1 MIRSVTECE
10 VDTILRIRPSVNV
23 GTWDA
28 GQILRSLLIT
38 FEISPETAPHQLL
51 ILSPNWLAPPTKS
64 SERSSE
70 GSRTPT

>member
-1 MIRSVTECE
+1 MVRSVTECE

-38 FEISPETAPHQLL
+38 FEISPETAPHQRD
-51 ILSPNWLAPPTKS
+51 SQP
-64 SERSSE
+64 
-70 GSRTPT
+70 